1 MVRQKQICVKLDKAI
16 FRALEDEAYVKGIS
30 RNRIINDAVRMYCEL
45 SDARRT
51 SKALPSTVY
60 PHPAVRSFLDYW
72 LPHLKESPTEK
83 SIYFP

>member
-1 MVRQKQICVKLDKAI
+1 MARQKQICVKLDKAI
-16 FRALEDEAYVKGIS
+16 FRELEGEAFVKGMS
-30 RNRIINDAVRMYCEL
+30 RNRIINEAVRMYCQL

-51 SKALPSTVY
+51 SRALPSTVY

-72 LPHLKESPTEK
+72 LPHLSDRPVEK